1 MMDKDYIGDY
11 LKGAKEPVPASDFQR
26 LEAARQVVNAAR
38 DLLDQIKVAKGANAV
53 LLTSAQ
59 SMLVSAVSIMTGEY
73 EVQS

>member
-1 MMDKDYIGDY
+1 MENKKQAD
-11 LKGAKEPVPASDFQR
+11 SDFQR
-26 LEAARQVVNAAR
+26 LEAARLVINAAR
-38 DLLDQIKVAKGANAV
+38 DLLGEIKVAKGANAV

>member
-1 MMDKDYIGDY
+1 MMENRSILGS
-11 LKGAKEPVPASDFQR
+11 KEPLPASDFQR
-26 LEAARQVVNAAR
+26 LEAARLVINAAR
-38 DLLDQIKVAKGANAV
+38 DLLDQINVSKGANSV

>member
-26 LEAARQVVNAAR
+26 LEAARLVVNAAR
-38 DLLDQIKVAKGANAV
+38 DLLDQINVSKGANAV

-73 EVQS
+73 EAQS

>member
-1 MMDKDYIGDY
+1 MMENKKQAD
-11 LKGAKEPVPASDFQR
+11 SDFQR
-26 LEAARQVVNAAR
+26 LEDARLVINAAR

>member
-1 MMDKDYIGDY
+1 MMENSYILGS
-11 LKGAKEPVPASDFQR
+11 KEPAPASDFQR
-26 LEAARQVVNAAR
+26 LEAARAVINAAR

-59 SMLVSAVSIMTGEY
+59 SMLVSAVSIITGEY

>member
-1 MMDKDYIGDY
+1 MMENSYITIH
-11 LKGAKEPVPASDFQR
+11 GAKEPVPASDFQR
-26 LEAARQVVNAAR
+26 LEAARHVVNSAR